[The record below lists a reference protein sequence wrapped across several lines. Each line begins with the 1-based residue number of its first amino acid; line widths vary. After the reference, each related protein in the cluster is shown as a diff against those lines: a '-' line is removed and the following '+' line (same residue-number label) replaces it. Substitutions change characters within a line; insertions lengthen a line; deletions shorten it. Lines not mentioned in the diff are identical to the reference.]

1 MKTVI
6 IFDHPYTAAAYQNRP
21 HQRSFL
27 AALAHQVVNQLTAQK
42 QMVDLIDLHA
52 DKFDP
57 VMSAT
62 ELANWRQGKPV
73 NPQVADYQQRL
84 KTADQII
91 FMFPVWWEVMPAMTK
106 GFLDKVYAK
115 GQLYDAQTMATT
127 LTRKPKIRIITT
139 MSTPNWA
146 YRLIFGAPLVKALRR
161 GTFMKTRL
169 WRVKWQNFSRV
180 EKKTT
185 AERSRL
191 LTNFR
196 LK

>member
-1 MKTVI
+1 
-6 IFDHPYTAAAYQNRP
+6 
-21 HQRSFL
+21 
-27 AALAHQVVNQLTAQK
+27 
-42 QMVDLIDLHA
+42 
-52 DKFDP
+52 
-57 VMSAT
+57 
-62 ELANWRQGKPV
+62 
-73 NPQVADYQQRL
+73 
-84 KTADQII
+84 
-91 FMFPVWWEVMPAMTK
+91 MFPVWWEVMPAMTK

>member
-62 ELANWRQGKPV
+62 ELAN
-73 NPQVADYQQRL
+73 
-84 KTADQII
+84 
-91 FMFPVWWEVMPAMTK
+91 
-106 GFLDKVYAK
+106 
-115 GQLYDAQTMATT
+115 
-127 LTRKPKIRIITT
+127 
-139 MSTPNWA
+139 
-146 YRLIFGAPLVKALRR
+146 
-161 GTFMKTRL
+161 
-169 WRVKWQNFSRV
+169 
-180 EKKTT
+180 
-185 AERSRL
+185 
-191 LTNFR
+191 
-196 LK
+196 